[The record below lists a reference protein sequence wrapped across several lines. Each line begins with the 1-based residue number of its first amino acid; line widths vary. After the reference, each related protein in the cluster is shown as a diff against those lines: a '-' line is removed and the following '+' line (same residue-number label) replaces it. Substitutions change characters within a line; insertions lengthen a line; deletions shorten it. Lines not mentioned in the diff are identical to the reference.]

1 MALLE
6 LDQVSF
12 NYGPITAVR
21 DLSLKIDEG
30 QIVAL
35 LGRNGAGKSTTLSG
49 IAGLLKPRTGTINF
63 EDHVLG
69 RAHVSRIAK
78 MGIAYVPE
86 GRGVLGGMTVEE
98 NLNAAA
104 YGHGLDRRQ
113 ARAEIARVVEHF
125 PAIASRMKQRA
136 GTLSGGEQQ
145 MMVLM
150 RATLTRPRLL
160 LVDEPGLGLAPIIV
174 RAVYDQLIELNRD
187 EGLSVLLVEQYVELA
202 IETAD
207 HVYVLQKGE
216 LVYTGPCTDVEG
228 TTATVASF
236 VG

>member
-49 IAGLLKPRTGTINF
+49 IAGLLKPRAGTISF
-63 EDHVLG
+63 EDQVLG
-69 RAHVSRIAK
+69 RAHVSRIAN

-104 YGHGLDRRQ
+104 YGHGLDRRR

-125 PAIASRMKQRA
+125 PAIASRMNQRA

-216 LVYTGPCTDVEG
+216 LVHSGPCTDVDG

>member
-21 DLSLKIDEG
+21 DLSLDVEEG
-30 QIVAL
+30 KIVAL

-49 IAGLLKPRTGTINF
+49 IAGLLKPRTGKISF
-63 EDHVLG
+63 EGNPLP
-69 RAHVSRIAK
+69 RSQVSRVAR
-78 MGIAYVPE
+78 MGVAYVPE
-86 GRGVLGGMTVEE
+86 GRGVLGGLTVEE

-104 YGHGLDRRQ
+104 FGHGLDRRE
-113 ARAEIARVVEHF
+113 ARIEIDRVLEHF
-125 PAIASRMKQRA
+125 PAISSRMNQRA
-136 GTLSGGEQQ
+136 GTMSGGEQQ

-202 IETAD
+202 VETAD
-207 HVYVLQKGE
+207 QVYVLQKGE
-216 LVYTGPCTDVEG
+216 LVHSGPCSDVEA
-228 TTATVASF
+228 TTDLVATY